1 MTSQATSSRTSSQT
15 DAVRA
20 TLDEL
25 YVAWTA
31 NDADAFAALY
41 REDATVVLAGMFHQ
55 GRAAVRDHMARAFA
69 GPYKGSRGFDEPQDI
84 RVIGDTAIVVS
95 RAGVI
100 LPGEDEVPSE
110 RERMATWV
118 LSQEDGR
125 WMVAAYTNTSAH

>member
-41 REDATVVLAGMFHQ
+41 REDATVVLAGMFHR
-55 GRAAVRDHMARAFA
+55 GRGAVRDHMARAFA

-95 RAGVI
+95 RAAVI

-125 WMVAAYTNTSAH
+125 WLVAAYTNTSAH